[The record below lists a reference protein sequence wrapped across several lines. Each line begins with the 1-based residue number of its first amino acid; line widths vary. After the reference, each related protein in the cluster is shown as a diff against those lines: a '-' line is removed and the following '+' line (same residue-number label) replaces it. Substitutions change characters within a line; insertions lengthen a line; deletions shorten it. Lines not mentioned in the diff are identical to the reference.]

1 MNQTIL
7 PVWEPPQNPLHPL
20 FSKYDADAD
29 LPRWQPRTLIT
40 RETKRQIL
48 VAYYRHKK
56 TREQIVKEFGVSR
69 DLVSKALKSF
79 SGSRPIPLY
88 KIRHIYRL
96 KHENGMTPTPIASR
110 VRCSVDTVKKYL
122 NLENPYS
129 EFRIYK

>member
-1 MNQTIL
+1 MTPMLTYRVGNL
-7 PVWEPPQNPLHPL
+7 APLLHEKQSAKFL
-20 FSKYDADAD
+20 
-29 LPRWQPRTLIT
+29 LLIT
-40 RETKRQIL
+40 GT
-48 VAYYRHKK
+48 KK